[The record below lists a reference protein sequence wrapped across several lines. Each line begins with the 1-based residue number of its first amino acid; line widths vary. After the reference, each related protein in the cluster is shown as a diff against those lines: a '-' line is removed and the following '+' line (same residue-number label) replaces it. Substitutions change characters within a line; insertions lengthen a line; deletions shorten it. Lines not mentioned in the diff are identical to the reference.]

1 MNKRYLD
8 NVGGEKNWS
17 EKKIVDSQKA
27 SLCTARMALQMTNP
41 RAINNDVVN
50 TY

>member
-41 RAINNDVVN
+41 RAITNDVVN
-50 TY
+50 MY